1 MVPRGIAVF
10 LAVVLVVVRTMVCSE
25 QIACTADYSP
35 VCGRNDRTYDNEC
48 LARSAGVGVA
58 HKGKCKCACPENM
71 HPVCG
76 SNGVT
81 YDNACL
87 AKCENRITTLQEGG
101 IFPHLTMENDDSSS
115 SIIF

>member
-10 LAVVLVVVRTMVCSE
+10 WAVVLVVVRTSFCSE

-58 HKGKCKCACPENM
+58 HEGKCKCACPENM

-87 AKCENRITTLQEGG
+87 AKCDLVGFRPGSCGTR
-101 IFPHLTMENDDSSS
+101 
-115 SIIF
+115 